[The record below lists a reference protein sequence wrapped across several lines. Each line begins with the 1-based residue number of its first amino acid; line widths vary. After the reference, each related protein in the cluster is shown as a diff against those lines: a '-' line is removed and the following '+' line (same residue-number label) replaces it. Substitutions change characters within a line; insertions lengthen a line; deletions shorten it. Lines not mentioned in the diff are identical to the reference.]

1 MSDLRTEQ
9 AAREAESWAAFAAA
23 LERIPRERWGE
34 EGVLPGWSVKE
45 LLWHMAG
52 WLQKCARNLER
63 FARGEDEPASEQ
75 TVDERNEELAA
86 QAHGMT
92 IDGVYRGLMSARELV
107 VEGWNALPDVDE
119 RAVEE
124 LADETYDHYDEHR
137 ADLERFSAPA

>member
-1 MSDLRTEQ
+1 MTDLRAEH
-9 AAREAESWAAFAAA
+9 AAREADSWAAFEAA
-23 LERIPRERWGE
+23 LRRIPRERWE
-34 EGVLPGWSVKE
+34 EDGVLPGWSVRE

-63 FARGEDEPASEQ
+63 FARGEDEPTSEQ

-86 QAHGMT
+86 QAKGMT
-92 IDGVYRGLMSARELV
+92 VDAVYRGLLSARDLV
-107 VEGWNALPDVDE
+107 RQGWEALPNVDD

-137 ADLERFSAPA
+137 ADLERFAPG

>member
-23 LERIPRERWGE
+23 LERIPRERWEE
-34 EGVLPGWSVKE
+34 EGILPGWSVKE

-75 TVDERNEELAA
+75 SVDERNE
-86 QAHGMT
+86 
-92 IDGVYRGLMSARELV
+92 YRGLQSARELV
-107 VEGWNALPDVDE
+107 VEGWNALPNVDE
-119 RAVEE
+119 RAVED